1 MIEFKHTKSHIMNQA
16 FYVQADCLE
25 AIKTLPVEKRNAM
38 LGAIAGYQI
47 DESIPDFEN
56 EMMVIFLIAKVF
68 IDQRKRRSLSHT
80 RSKSP
85 ASKPTARPK
94 SARESIKEIIENT
107 STGKAEEPEAKP
119 ESTQQPVRQKGG
131 NVNPAQRPQK
141 TQAYDK
147 NHSTKEQELSPE
159 VQLAIK
165 KLTAICNKSRQNHK

>member
-1 MIEFKHTKSHIMNQA
+1 MNHT

-25 AIKTLPVEKRNAM
+25 AIKTLPSEKRNAM

-80 RSKSP
+80 RGRTTE
-85 ASKPTARPK
+85 SKPKTRVK
-94 SARESIKEIIENT
+94 STRESIKEIIKNT
-107 STGKAEEPEAKP
+107 SLEPAEKVEEPVVKTEPAPMPEKP
-119 ESTQQPVRQKGG
+119 TRKTYH
-131 NVNPAQRPQK
+131 AQLPQK
-141 TQAYDK
+141 NNVPDK
-147 NHSTKEQELSPE
+147 NRTSKEQALSPE

-165 KLTAICNKSRQNHK
+165 KLTAICNKSRQCHK